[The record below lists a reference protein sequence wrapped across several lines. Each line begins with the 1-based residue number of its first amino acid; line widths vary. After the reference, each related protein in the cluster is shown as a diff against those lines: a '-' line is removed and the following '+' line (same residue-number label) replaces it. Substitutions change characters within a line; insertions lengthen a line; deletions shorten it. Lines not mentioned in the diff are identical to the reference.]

1 MGVLVKQQ
9 RKKELLEINEIIGGR
24 FVFSLELKSLH
35 NIEISQEPTAQ
46 MPTKSEDKI
55 FQKRKCDQDRR
66 FHLVE

>member
-35 NIEISQEPTAQ
+35 NMEISQESTSK
-46 MPTKSEDKI
+46 MPTKSIEKI
-55 FQKRKCDQDRR
+55 FSEKKM
-66 FHLVE
+66 